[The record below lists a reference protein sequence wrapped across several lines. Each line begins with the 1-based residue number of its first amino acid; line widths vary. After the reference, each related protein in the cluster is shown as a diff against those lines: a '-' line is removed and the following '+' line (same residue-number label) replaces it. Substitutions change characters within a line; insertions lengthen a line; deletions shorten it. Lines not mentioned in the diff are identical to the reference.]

1 MIRNPYKNAWL
12 EINHEGESG
21 NSAVQSTFQHCE
33 IHRCGADGEAAL
45 TFSKTWFPIF
55 AVLVSVS
62 CFACCVIFG
71 TRIFFVVVVR
81 DFRKPELHGSQFAQP
96 LFTVCRWKSCQFA
109 AQSFGSLLITTSAL
123 CTQRNDADVFGW
135 HTASLR
141 EVLQAAEYLLWD
153 TEALSMLQNWA
164 SNEACL
170 LHAFSK

>member
-1 MIRNPYKNAWL
+1 MKENL
-12 EINHEGESG
+12 EIQLFTVNFNTVKYTDAELMGKLPWHSQKPDFLF
-21 NSAVQSTFQHCE
+21 SLSLFLS
-33 IHRCGADGEAAL
+33 AAL
-45 TFSKTWFPIF
+45 HV
-55 AVLVSVS
+55 VL
-62 CFACCVIFG
+62 FLEQGF
-71 TRIFFVVVVR
+71 FFVVVVR

-123 CTQRNDADVFGW
+123 CIERNDADVFGW